1 MDRDTVPVHYCK
13 LVRTLTVASQL
24 ENNSGKSTNTV
35 KVSTKFFLR
44 PKKVYQRIVYKQRAC
59 TEQMLV

>member
-24 ENNSGKSTNTV
+24 ENNYGKSTNTV
-35 KVSTKFFLR
+35 KVSTKFF
-44 PKKVYQRIVYKQRAC
+44 YDQRKFIK
-59 TEQMLV
+59 E